1 MSAEIKS
8 LVLDTWAGRRYYAV
22 ELVGETPKKSR
33 IRVLTPGG
41 VMLPGCRYVN
51 CGETVL
57 VPKHAAICPS
67 LVLEIDRPNGP
78 PRKDLGSREAR
89 KAFDMLVLRLG
100 NPAVR
105 SRDSRC

>member
-1 MSAEIKS
+1 MKSQVDLPKDDLFILKAGLWASFLALPLSYALGWSPVPSAIA
-8 LVLDTWAGRRYYAV
+8 AG
-22 ELVGETPKKSR
+22 
-33 IRVLTPGG
+33 II
-41 VMLPGCRYVN
+41 
-51 CGETVL
+51 
-57 VPKHAAICPS
+57 AICPS